1 MQNGDYWTH
10 RTVFVRADSCRIW
23 STSWH
28 AIDAQISVP
37 SMTYGWS
44 ILHVTRYRADNIIIR
59 TRKSKEG
66 TIFIIYCSVNETTC
80 LSLTFFTVVFYI
92 SIIKCYANINKI
104 LFSFHMNVDPHVIN
118 MFQID

>member
-1 MQNGDYWTH
+1 MVH
-10 RTVFVRADSCRIW
+10 
-23 STSWH
+23 TSWH